1 MSEPPRACRMHWL
14 TPKGTPAHAGMLL
27 AYGLTKHEKDNKA
40 RVQLLESA
48 QRAAAATKGIYERAY
63 NRWVLDTP
71 AKDHR
76 ATTDVKTMATGRL
89 ITGLG
94 AESVLETGLRLH
106 YTYGTPLL
114 PGSGLKGLAAHYAAQ
129 VWGEKDP
136 NWKQCGAYHQ
146 VVFGSQ
152 DDAGHAR
159 FEDAWILPSSLAAA
173 LQRDVMTPHHGD
185 YYMAEKDDDEE
196 APTDFDDPNPVAFL
210 SVTGKFRVVVEWDS
224 DQNAAQWSSLVL
236 DLTKEALKHWGFGG
250 KTSSG
255 YGRMV

>member
-1 MSEPPRACRMHWL
+1 MPEPLRACRNHWVTL
-14 TPKGTPAHAGMLL
+14 KGTPAHAGMLL

-48 QRAAAATKGIYERAY
+48 QRAAAAAKGIYERAY

-71 AKDHR
+71 TANRR
-76 ATTDVKTMATGRL
+76 AATEVKTAATGRL

-94 AESVLETGLRLH
+94 SESVLETGLRLH

-114 PGSGLKGLAAHYAAQ
+114 PGSGLKGLAAHYAAT
-129 VWGEKDP
+129 VWGQREEE
-136 NWKQCGAYHQ
+136 WKLNGLHYKT
-146 VVFGSQ
+146 VFGTQ

-159 FEDAWILPSSLAAA
+159 FEDAWILPASLATA

-185 YYMAEKDDDEE
+185 YYMADERDDSK

-210 SVTGKFRVVVEWDS
+210 SVKGAFRVVVEWDS
-224 DQNAAQWSSLVL
+224 DQNAAQWAALVL